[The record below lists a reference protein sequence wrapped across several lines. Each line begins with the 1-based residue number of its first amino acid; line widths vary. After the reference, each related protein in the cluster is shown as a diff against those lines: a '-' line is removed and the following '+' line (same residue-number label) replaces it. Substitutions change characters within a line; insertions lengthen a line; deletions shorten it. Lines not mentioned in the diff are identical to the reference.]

1 MAFRGVMNTE
11 LRNWYLSSLGVTQYL
26 SRTETT
32 NAPETIPKKNITPT
46 GNINAAFVAPLSF
59 RLACWQPCDELLI
72 FNELDVGAKPNDDQC
87 QLLANILHSI
97 GCLAGGLP
105 HAELLDWSV
114 ESDGLRDK
122 SDARKM
128 LSAFVG
134 ARISKTSVLL
144 MGKIAFELFSSTE
157 EPYADIVGKTIEIK
171 DMVDTFVVKSLQ
183 EILKDPSSKLEVW
196 ETIQSL
202 VKRN

>member
-1 MAFRGVMNTE
+1 MNTE

-26 SRTETT
+26 SRTEPTD
-32 NAPETIPKKNITPT
+32 APKTIPKKYITPT
-46 GNINAAFVAPLSF
+46 GNINAAFAAPLSF

-72 FNELDVGAKPNDDQC
+72 FNELDAGAEPSDDQC
-87 QLLANILHSI
+87 QLLANILRSM
-97 GCLAGGLP
+97 GFVAGDLP
-105 HAELLDWSV
+105 RAELIDWPV
-114 ESDGLRDK
+114 ESDDLQDK

-128 LSAFVG
+128 MSAFVD
-134 ARISKTSVLL
+134 ARISKISVLL
-144 MGKIAFELFSSTE
+144 MGKIAFELLSSTE
-157 EPYADIVGKTIEIK
+157 EPYADTVGKAIKIK
-171 DMVDTFVVKSLQ
+171 DVVDTFVVRSLQ